1 MDPAINA
8 LVLENDRLL
17 APLEEALGTIPVDA
31 YRTHPAAHGGS
42 IGQQTRHVLDH
53 YDLLLGHKRSRI
65 DYGQRRRDGRTE
77 REPAVAR
84 GRLRETRQALEQL
97 PARNRA
103 LTVRY
108 ETLGDGDVASL
119 ESSLARELAFIASHT
134 VHHLAV
140 IALLAEWQGIALPP
154 TLGVAPSTLNH
165 WARQTATA

>member
-17 APLEEALGTIPVDA
+17 APLEEALGTIPADA

-53 YDLLLGHKRSRI
+53 YDLLLGHQRNRI

-77 REPAVAR
+77 REPEVAR

-119 ESSLARELAFIASHT
+119 ASSLARELAFVASHT

-140 IALLAEWQGIALPP
+140 IALLAEWQDIVLPP
-154 TLGVAPSTLNH
+154 TFGVAPSTLNH
-165 WARQTATA
+165 RARQTATL